1 MKRSK
6 KKRERE
12 KDREKIIYKYTCNIP
27 NELKERY
34 RLFSSAYLVYMYMI
48 SHLIINFKW
57 NFLCNSSFIKA
68 KQQQQRQE
76 ILNDRKILV
85 KQY

>member
-6 KKRERE
+6 KKREGERERERE
-12 KDREKIIYKYTCNIP
+12 KDREKIIYKYTCNMP

-48 SHLIINFKW
+48 SHLIINFK
-57 NFLCNSSFIKA
+57 
-68 KQQQQRQE
+68 
-76 ILNDRKILV
+76 
-85 KQY
+85 